1 MYFDNQKEKNMSAKT
16 MEDITELLKKL
27 RFRKKLVGGVDE
39 SDVWRQLDMLQKEY
53 RAAYE
58 AQEERLC
65 ALIDE
70 RDDIIDRLEN
80 QLDNAGEAG
89 DEAEE

>member
-1 MYFDNQKEKNMSAKT
+1 
-16 MEDITELLKKL
+16 MEDITALFKEF
-27 RFRKKLVGGVDE
+27 RFRKKLIGGVDE
-39 SDVWRQLDMLQKEY
+39 ADVWRQLDMLQKEY

-65 ALIDE
+65 TLIDE
-70 RDDIIDRLEN
+70 RDDIIDRLES

-89 DEAEE
+89 DETEE

>member
-1 MYFDNQKEKNMSAKT
+1 MSSKT
-16 MEDITELLKKL
+16 MEDVAALLKNL
-27 RFRKKLVGGVDE
+27 HFRKKLIGGVDE
-39 SDVWRQLDMLQKEY
+39 ADVWRQLDMLQKEY

-80 QLDNAGEAG
+80 HLKNAGETG
-89 DEAEE
+89 DETEE

>member
-1 MYFDNQKEKNMSAKT
+1 MAAKS
-16 MEDITELLKKL
+16 MEDITSLFKGIRFHKKL
-27 RFRKKLVGGVDE
+27 IGGVDE
-39 SDVWRQLDMLQKEY
+39 ADVWRQLDMLQKEY

-70 RDDIIDRLEN
+70 RDDIIDRMEN
-80 QLDNAGEAG
+80 QLKKAGEAG
-89 DEAEE
+89 DETEE

>member
-1 MYFDNQKEKNMSAKT
+1 MAAKS
-16 MEDITELLKKL
+16 MEDITALFKEF
-27 RFRKKLVGGVDE
+27 RFRKKLIGGVDE
-39 SDVWRQLDMLQKEY
+39 ADVWRQLDMLQKEY
-53 RAAYE
+53 RATYE

-70 RDDIIDRLEN
+70 RDDIIDRLES

-89 DEAEE
+89 DETEE

>member
-1 MYFDNQKEKNMSAKT
+1 
-16 MEDITELLKKL
+16 MEDITALFKEF
-27 RFRKKLVGGVDE
+27 RFRKKLIGGVDE
-39 SDVWRQLDMLQKEY
+39 ADVWRQLDMLQKEY
-53 RAAYE
+53 RATYE

-70 RDDIIDRLEN
+70 RDDIIDRLES

-89 DEAEE
+89 DETEE

>member
-1 MYFDNQKEKNMSAKT
+1 MSAKN
-16 MEDITELLKKL
+16 MEDIAALFQKL
-27 RFRKKLVGGVDE
+27 HFRKKLIGGVDE
-39 SDVWRQLDMLQKEY
+39 ADVWKQLDMLQNEY

-58 AQEERLC
+58 ALEERLG

-80 QLDNAGEAG
+80 QIDKSEEAG
-89 DEAEE
+89 NEA

>member
-1 MYFDNQKEKNMSAKT
+1 MSAKN
-16 MEDITELLKKL
+16 MEDIAALFKDLH
-27 RFRKKLVGGVDE
+27 FRKKLIGGVDE
-39 SDVWRQLDMLQKEY
+39 ADVWRQLDMLQKEY

-58 AQEERLC
+58 AQEDRLG

-80 QLDNAGEAG
+80 RLQEAEEAG

>member
-1 MYFDNQKEKNMSAKT
+1 
-16 MEDITELLKKL
+16 MEDITALFKEF
-27 RFRKKLVGGVDE
+27 RFRKKLIGGVDE
-39 SDVWRQLDMLQKEY
+39 ADVWRQLDMLQKEY

-70 RDDIIDRLEN
+70 RDDIIDRLES

-89 DEAEE
+89 DETEE

>member
-1 MYFDNQKEKNMSAKT
+1 MAAKN
-16 MEDITELLKKL
+16 MEDITALFKDL
-27 RFRKKLVGGVDE
+27 RFRKKLIGGVDE
-39 SDVWRQLDMLQKEY
+39 ADVWRQLDMLQKEY

-58 AQEERLC
+58 AQEERLY

-89 DEAEE
+89 DETEE

>member
-1 MYFDNQKEKNMSAKT
+1 MAAKS
-16 MEDITELLKKL
+16 MEDITALFKDL
-27 RFRKKLVGGVDE
+27 RFRKKLIGGVDE
-39 SDVWRQLDMLQKEY
+39 ADVWQQLDMLQKEY

-89 DEAEE
+89 DETEE